1 MIPNHLC
8 IYQFLCRCDCF
19 SCGYGFKERLIFFL
33 EPEVGAGKSDDQ
45 QKEGCTYTY
54 DGMYLKSLALKPIF
68 RFTEKIRR
76 LGNNRKPDRVRKI
89 NRNPDKATMVAPC
102 FSIAGSRESRITI
115 EKPYAGICPLP

>member
-1 MIPNHLC
+1 MTSKKRDVHIPMME
-8 IYQFLCRCDCF
+8 CD
-19 SCGYGFKERLIFFL
+19 
-33 EPEVGAGKSDDQ
+33 
-45 QKEGCTYTY
+45 
-54 DGMYLKSLALKPIF
+54 LKSLALKPIF

-76 LGNNRKPDRVRKI
+76 LGNNRKPERVRKI